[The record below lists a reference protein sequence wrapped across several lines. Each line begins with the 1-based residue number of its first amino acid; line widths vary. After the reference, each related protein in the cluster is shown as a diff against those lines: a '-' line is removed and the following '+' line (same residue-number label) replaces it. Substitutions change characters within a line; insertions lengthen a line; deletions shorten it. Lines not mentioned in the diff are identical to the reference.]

1 MVVFEII
8 ILVLLV
14 FLVVG
19 FAFACRKLYFIQS
32 MLLEALDKHTQKQ
45 NVEKEMLRM
54 AWEKKKVMFRELFGM
69 IDTR

>member
-8 ILVLLV
+8 ILVLI
-14 FLVVG
+14 VG
-19 FAFACRKLYFIQS
+19 LCVGLAFACRKLYFIQS